1 MNKNE
6 VEIHQKVVKI
16 LSERYSEP
24 VIGNTNLGIYV
35 ETMIGE
41 ILDSDW
47 ELTWQ
52 LPGRS
57 NWSSWDIENKVTGKK
72 IEIKQ
77 SAACQM
83 WNPETKEN
91 IDRYSSFGI
100 KESTGYYGPDNG
112 ELDKD
117 WVEFESPK
125 RIADLNIFA
134 WQGVSCEA
142 NPDQRDPAQW
152 EFYVVRSECLPRG
165 QKTIGLQFVKDLADA
180 TDYKELNSVVRESL
194 V

>member
-24 VIGNTNLGIYV
+24 VIGNTNRGIYV

-77 SAACQM
+77 STACQM

-152 EFYVVRSECLPRG
+152 EFHVVRSECLTTRS
-165 QKTIGLQFVKDLADA
+165 KNNWIAIC
-180 TDYKELNSVVRESL
+180 
-194 V
+194 